1 MQFPFQFFEGVEM
14 EEVDQLPDHVD
25 GLKKFKIPATIA
37 NFNNCVKDRRW
48 FKMSK
53 STISSMQAVR
63 RVGKCQGSYKCVN
76 QSCSFL
82 STEQQANKSKFNNYG
97 GMKICHSC
105 GSFAKSTDCPARKLV
120 EFIEEES
127 AVYVYHIGQHTCQ
140 LKLDRHRFDYIICK
154 K

>member
-14 EEVDQLPDHVD
+14 EEVDQLPDDVD
-25 GLKKFKIPATIA
+25 GLKKFKIPTTIA
-37 NFNNCVKDRRW
+37 NFNNCVKDRCW

-82 STEQQANKSKFNNYG
+82 STEQQENKSKFNNYG

-120 EFIEEES
+120 DFIEEES
-127 AVYVYHIGQHTCQ
+127 AVYVYHIGQHTCK
-140 LKLDRHRFDYIICK
+140 LKPDRHGFDYII
-154 K
+154 